1 MHIKRLIVAA
11 ILVPFL
17 YLLVMYLPAEY
28 FFFLI
33 VVLSSLALLEFY
45 SMFRLEGLMRYVG
58 MLWGAALLGVF
69 YSWSEHFLAALF
81 LALLII
87 LTSRLLF
94 KNDPVSSHRD
104 VSIAVLGLLYIPGL
118 LTFQLSLVKA
128 SPVWI
133 IFLYASVWAADS
145 LAYYVG
151 KGIGRRKLYRQV
163 SPNKTVEGAIGSA
176 IGGVLGALFINALL
190 MHLDSLWQVA
200 LLGLSIGLVTILG
213 DLVESMFKRDAGV
226 KDSSH
231 IIPGHGG
238 VLDKIDG
245 ATFAGPVLY
254 WVCLGFGLIK

>member
-11 ILVPFL
+11 ILVPLL
-17 YLLVMYLPAEY
+17 YILVMYLPAEY

-33 VVLSSLALLEFY
+33 IILSSLALLEFY
-45 SMFRLEGLMRYVG
+45 AMFKLEGMMKYTG
-58 MLWGAALLGVF
+58 MLWGAALLAIF
-69 YSWSEHFLAALF
+69 YSSREHFASAVLLS
-81 LALLII
+81 LLII
-87 LTSRLLF
+87 MTVRLLL
-94 KNDPVSSHRD
+94 KGNPESSHHD
-104 VSIAVLGLLYIPGL
+104 VSTTLLGLLYIPGL

-151 KGIGRRKLYRQV
+151 KGIGRRKLYEQV
-163 SPNKTVEGAIGSA
+163 SPNKTVEGAVGSA
-176 IGGVLGALFINALL
+176 IGGVLGALVINAVLL
-190 MHLDSLWQVA
+190 HLEPLSTVV
-200 LLGLSIGLVTILG
+200 LLGLSIGMFTIVG

-226 KDSSH
+226 KDSSR

-245 ATFAGPVLY
+245 VTFAGPVLY
-254 WVCLGFGLIK
+254 WFCLGLGLIK

>member
-17 YLLVMYLPAEY
+17 YAVVMFLPAEY

-33 VVLSSLALLEFY
+33 VILSSLALLEFY
-45 SMFRLEGLMRYVG
+45 AMFRLEGLMKYIG
-58 MLWGAALLGVF
+58 MLWGAALLAVF
-69 YSWSEHFLAALF
+69 YTSREHFATVVFLF
-81 LALLII
+81 L
-87 LTSRLLF
+87 LTIMTVRLFF
-94 KNDPVSSHRD
+94 KNDPESSHGD

-118 LTFQLSLVKA
+118 LTFQLGLAKA
-128 SPVWI
+128 SPIWI

-151 KGIGRRKLYRQV
+151 KGIGRRKLYERI
-163 SPNKTVEGAIGSA
+163 SPNKTVEGAVGSV
-176 IGGVLGALFINALL
+176 IGGILGALFINAVLL
-190 MHLDSLWQVA
+190 HLVSLSQVI
-200 LLGLSIGLVTILG
+200 LLGLSMGVVTIIG

-245 ATFAGPVLY
+245 VTFAGPVLY
-254 WVCLGFGLIK
+254 WFCLGLGLIR

>member
-1 MHIKRLIVAA
+1 MHTKRLIVSA

-17 YLLVMYLPAEY
+17 YLVVMYLPSEY

-45 SMFRLEGLMRYVG
+45 TMFGLDGLMKYVG
-58 MLWGAALLGVF
+58 MFWGAALLAVF
-69 YSWSEHFLAALF
+69 YSSRGHFAAAVF
-81 LALLII
+81 LSLLII
-87 LTSRLLF
+87 MLVRLLF
-94 KNDPVSSHRD
+94 RGDPSSSRRD
-104 VSIAVLGLLYIPGL
+104 VSTTLLGLLYVPGL
-118 LTFQLSLVKA
+118 LTFQLSLEKA

-151 KGIGRRKLYRQV
+151 KGIGRRKLYRQM
-163 SPNKTVEGAIGSA
+163 SPNKTVEGAVGSVV
-176 IGGVLGALFINALL
+176 GGILGALFINAVLL
-190 MHLDSLWQVA
+190 RLVSLSQVI
-200 LLGLSIGLVTILG
+200 LLGFSIGVVTILG

-226 KDSSH
+226 KDSSS

-245 ATFAGPVLY
+245 VTFAGPVLY
-254 WVCLGFGLIK
+254 WFCLGLGLIR